1 MNEVVKHLEMLREL
15 MRKSHVDAVIVPGT
29 DPHQS
34 EYISD
39 HWKVR
44 DWATG
49 FTGSNGTAAITLDK
63 AGLWTD
69 SRYFLQAAIEL
80 DGTGVEMKK
89 EDGGSDPT
97 IQEWLAEVLDEG
109 SVVAIDGRLFSLVA
123 TSRLEQFCG
132 DNGFQ
137 LATDFDP
144 FPSIYTDRPELPLE
158 KIFLHEEK
166 YSGEATSSKIA
177 RLLQA
182 CEKQGADATLLS
194 ALDEVAW
201 TFNIRCSDVEFNP
214 VAYAYAYVSDEG
226 SVLFIDTRKV
236 DKEVAEELSKSN
248 VKIADYNGVE
258 KFLSHLKDKTV
269 LLDAAKTSDAIGRS
283 IVNCSVVY
291 AQSPVALLKAVKN
304 DVQIQGTRNAMVRD
318 GVALVKLFK
327 WIEDNVASGTIN
339 EWKVAEKAVEFR
351 SESPLYRGESFG
363 MIAGY
368 KEHGAIVHYEPTK
381 DSAADIHPSGLLLI
395 DTGGQYLDGTTDITR
410 TITLGDTTASERH
423 DYTLVLK
430 GHIAL
435 GSAIFPTGTRGS
447 QLDALARQY
456 LWKDCMTY
464 WHGTGHGVGHF
475 LNVHE
480 GPQNFRLNENPTVL
494 VPGMITSDEPGLYK
508 EGEYGIRIENLVL
521 TCNYKHTEKFGDFM
535 CLDALTLFPY
545 DKGLIDVDM
554 LSSEETEWVNNYHRK
569 VWDALSPMLDES
581 HREWL
586 KEKTEPIKK

>member
-1 MNEVVKHLEMLREL
+1 MNEVVKHLEMLREV

-194 ALDEVAW
+194 V
-201 TFNIRCSDVEFNP
+201 
-214 VAYAYAYVSDEG
+214 
-226 SVLFIDTRKV
+226 
-236 DKEVAEELSKSN
+236 
-248 VKIADYNGVE
+248 
-258 KFLSHLKDKTV
+258 
-269 LLDAAKTSDAIGRS
+269 
-283 IVNCSVVY
+283 
-291 AQSPVALLKAVKN
+291 
-304 DVQIQGTRNAMVRD
+304 
-318 GVALVKLFK
+318 
-327 WIEDNVASGTIN
+327 
-339 EWKVAEKAVEFR
+339 
-351 SESPLYRGESFG
+351 
-363 MIAGY
+363 
-368 KEHGAIVHYEPTK
+368 
-381 DSAADIHPSGLLLI
+381 
-395 DTGGQYLDGTTDITR
+395 
-410 TITLGDTTASERH
+410 
-423 DYTLVLK
+423 
-430 GHIAL
+430 
-435 GSAIFPTGTRGS
+435 
-447 QLDALARQY
+447 
-456 LWKDCMTY
+456 
-464 WHGTGHGVGHF
+464 
-475 LNVHE
+475 
-480 GPQNFRLNENPTVL
+480 
-494 VPGMITSDEPGLYK
+494 
-508 EGEYGIRIENLVL
+508 
-521 TCNYKHTEKFGDFM
+521 
-535 CLDALTLFPY
+535 
-545 DKGLIDVDM
+545 
-554 LSSEETEWVNNYHRK
+554 
-569 VWDALSPMLDES
+569 
-581 HREWL
+581 
-586 KEKTEPIKK
+586 